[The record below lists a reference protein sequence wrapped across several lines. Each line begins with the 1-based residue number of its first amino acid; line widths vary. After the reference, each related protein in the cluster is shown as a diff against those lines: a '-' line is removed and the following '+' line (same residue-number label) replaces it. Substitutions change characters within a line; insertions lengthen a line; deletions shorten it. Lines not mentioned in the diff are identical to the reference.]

1 MAAKRSMLHFHL
13 LQLVVAR
20 PKGDAE
26 KICQNYSFYYN
37 YVPRPQRGGAL
48 TSPTV
53 DGGGGGGGTEGKLP
67 PRAQQESVAYWHGK
81 HFTLCFMI
89 LHSLQP
95 CL

>member
-1 MAAKRSMLHFHL
+1 MLHFHL

-20 PKGDAE
+20 HKGDAE
-26 KICQNYSFYYN
+26 KIYQNYSFYYN
-37 YVPRPQRGGAL
+37 YVPRPQRGEAL

-53 DGGGGGGGTEGKLP
+53 DRGGTEGKLP

-81 HFTLCFMI
+81 HFTLCFKI